1 MGLLH
6 WLACGVVGGTV
17 GAWTSI
23 ILLPLA
29 YFTTHHRRNLMVAVC
44 GIGIVANLWRS
55 TVSTHHLWTQ
65 RWFGTITDTVGQ
77 VCAPADHRDRYTF
90 LTICFTDPHTTVR
103 AKTSAYTTIDVGD
116 WVRVSGE
123 INKPEMI
130 DTFDYAGY
138 LERYYIFGII
148 DRPTIERLATQPHTS
163 LPLRLW
169 RRLTELRH
177 TIEQLINHSLPEPE
191 ASFLAGLLLG
201 SRRLM
206 PDNVLADLQRTGT
219 THIIAVSGANV
230 VIIAGFVLYGVRFI
244 THNTRLSYWLS
255 LLIIWSFVVLTG
267 ISAAAVRGATVAS
280 FSLWASH
287 ARRFLPVATALL
299 IPAAISVVINPTILH
314 DIGWQLSYAAF
325 FGILVVGP
333 KITQHVSRLSL
344 HPPSTFIETT
354 AATLTT
360 TPVSWWY
367 FRTVSLSGLLVNPL
381 ILWLIPLATGC
392 GALLVCMATF
402 SPVLTTIL
410 RIPTT
415 LILRSILTI
424 VHLGSFIP
432 LTWSAVP

>member
-29 YFTTHHRRNLMVAVC
+29 YFTTHHRRNLMVVVC
-44 GIGIVANLWRS
+44 GLGIVASLWRS
-55 TVSTHHLWTQ
+55 TVYFHHAEKL
-65 RWFGTITDTVGQ
+65 RWFGTITDVVGQ
-77 VCAPADHRDRYTF
+77 VCAPADHRDSYTF

-103 AKTSAYTTIDVGD
+103 AKSSAYTTIDVGD
-116 WVRVSGE
+116 WVRVTGE
-123 INKPEMI
+123 IEQPETI
-130 DTFDYAGY
+130 DSFDYAGY
-138 LERYYIFGII
+138 LERFCIFGIV
-148 DRPTIERLATQPHTS
+148 DRPKITLVDSQLPTS
-163 LPLRLW
+163 LLFRAWRL
-169 RRLTELRH
+169 LTDTRH
-177 TIEQLINHSLPEPE
+177 SIEQTINRSLPEPE

-201 SRRLM
+201 SRRLI
-206 PDNVLADLQRTGT
+206 PDTVLADLQRTGT

-230 VIIAGFVLYGVRFI
+230 VIIAGFVLYGARFI
-244 THNTRLSYWLS
+244 THNPKMAYWISMLT
-255 LLIIWSFVVLTG
+255 IWSFVILTG
-267 ISAAAVRGATVAS
+267 ISAAAVRGATVAT
-280 FSLWASH
+280 FSIWASH
-287 ARRFLPVATALL
+287 ARRYLPIGTALL
-299 IPAAISVVINPTILH
+299 IPAALSIIINPTIVH

-333 KITQHVSRLSL
+333 KLSKKMSRLSL
-344 HPPSTFIETT
+344 KLPSTFVETT

-392 GALLVCMATF
+392 GALLVAVATV
-402 SPVLTTIL
+402 SPIVTSLV

-415 LILRSILTI
+415 LILRSILTTI
-424 VHLGSFIP
+424 HLGSFIP
-432 LTWSAVP
+432 LTWSAAS